1 MSKAVNISVRL
12 DTDTYNVVT
21 RIVKETETSYSHVI
35 RKYLR
40 DSLKRAGYL
49 SDSTQLHT
57 KKTTEEDTWEIN

>member
-35 RKYLR
+35 RKHLR
-40 DSLKRAGYL
+40 DSLKKAGYL
-49 SDSTQLHT
+49 SDSLQTST
-57 KKTTEEDTWEIN
+57 KITSDSEDWEIN